1 VEWTLQGSREHG
13 GTWPGLQG
21 WTINHRQMLCAATV
35 ALGWGLN
42 AFYLPRLSY
51 SYYIHFGYKIIKP
64 VYCTLLQKCRT
75 RLVSSKI

>member
-1 VEWTLQGSREHG
+1 MEWTLQGSREHG

-64 VYCTLLQKCRT
+64 VYCIRYSTAKVQNQI
-75 RLVSSKI
+75 SKF

>member
-1 VEWTLQGSREHG
+1 MDVTRLE
-13 GTWPGLQG
+13 GTWRNMAWFARMDHQS
-21 WTINHRQMLCAATV
+21 QEMLCAATV

-42 AFYLPRLSY
+42 AFYLPQLSY

-64 VYCTLLQKCRT
+64 VYCNSTLQKC

>member
-1 VEWTLQGSREHG
+1 MAEHG
-13 GTWPGLQG
+13 LVCKDGPSITGGAAL
-21 WTINHRQMLCAATV
+21 RAATV